1 MKTLTIGIGGAGST
15 IARLLEKEG
24 LKTERGKLFIS
35 YLIDNDPDHLRKLR
49 GIPPERKFHIP
60 HGISMDLLEKKDL
73 VSVVNLVAEER
84 EPFDAIM
91 LVFSLESDFSNM
103 VVVKLAEK
111 LKEIYEE
118 PVFGIAVAPP
128 VDQDSFH
135 VNRIPGK
142 IMNVADVLDSLLIF
156 ENLVEDSSVPPHR
169 EFRYINFKILN
180 IMNLLAVVGESEY
193 RRREHSEVV
202 IDTSDLFN
210 TLTKG
215 GISVIGFAREKLNRG
230 LFWKWRDQ
238 EVRGEKTGRI
248 LNLLNR
254 AMSTLSMRCDLSSAE
269 SALVIITGPPE
280 EITMDGCLSCV
291 SALESKTPNAE
302 IRWGDFPIPKSRY
315 VSVVVMFSGIR
326 RIG

>member
-1 MKTLTIGIGGAGST
+1 MKTITIGVGGAGST
-15 IARLLEKEG
+15 IARLLEREG
-24 LKTERGKLFIS
+24 LKTRRGKLFLS
-35 YLIDNDPDHLRKLR
+35 FLIDNDPVHLRRLR

-60 HGISMDLLEKKDL
+60 HGESMDLLEKKDL

-91 LVFSLESDFSNM
+91 LVFSLESEFSNM
-103 VVVKLAEK
+103 VVVKLADK
-111 LKEIYEE
+111 LKDIYEE
-118 PVFGIAVAPP
+118 PVFGIAVTPP
-128 VDQDSFH
+128 VDQNTFY
-135 VNRIPGK
+135 VNRIPQRIK
-142 IMNVADVLDSLLIF
+142 NVAKILDSLLIF
-156 ENLVEDSSVPPHR
+156 ENLMAGPSDSSR
-169 EFRYINFKILN
+169 GEFRFVNYRILN

-230 LFWKWRDQ
+230 LFWRWREQ
-238 EVRGEKTGRI
+238 EVRGEKTARI
-248 LNLLNR
+248 LNLLNK
-254 AMSTLSMRCDLSSAE
+254 AMSSLSMRCDLSSAG
-269 SALVIITGPPE
+269 SALLIITGPPE

-291 SALESKTPNAE
+291 STLESTTPDAE
-302 IRWGDFPIPKSRY
+302 VRWGDFPIPKSKY
-315 VSVVVMFSGIR
+315 VSVVVMFSGIK